1 MGSAAAARRSCVWM
15 LLEAFCW
22 TGVKWESSN
31 ANCPHKELGSW
42 LPPLLGGGTSFSFA
56 TPPASCSCLPWSW
69 PGSPFPRG
77 ICPGL
82 GQGLVLPPGRP
93 SPREGRR
100 LCATPDSWTN
110 TCTCNSSASTYC
122 LTYWARATAARRGL
136 ALFAAELLAPGP
148 LGPIGMAGPCGAQ
161 GICLACSYQLPL
173 LPPKELSR
181 STTVWREALSNEL
194 EIFFS
199 SLAAPCFL

>member
-1 MGSAAAARRSCVWM
+1 MFGCCWKRFVGRESNGKVLMRTVPIKSWGPGS
-15 LLEAFCW
+15 
-22 TGVKWESSN
+22 
-31 ANCPHKELGSW
+31 
-42 LPPLLGGGTSFSFA
+42 PPFSGGGTSFSFA
-56 TPPASCSCLPWSW
+56 TPPASCSCLPWPW

-122 LTYWARATAARRGL
+122 LTYWARATAARRDL